1 MLISSFFMFS
11 VKKMDGGYY
20 LAVLFHF
27 AYYSN
32 CLFVYTL
39 SPSKNLNQPT
49 KKDGASQVVQWQR
62 IHLPVWE
69 TQEML
74 VQSLGWEDPLE

>member
-20 LAVLFHF
+20 SAVVFHL
-27 AYYSN
+27 AYYSY
-32 CLFVYTL
+32 CLFIYTL

-49 KKDGASQVVQWQR
+49 KKDGASQVVQ
-62 IHLPVWE
+62 
-69 TQEML
+69 
-74 VQSLGWEDPLE
+74 